1 MSKLT
6 FPLILSLL
14 AAWLVVA
21 TWWFNSR
28 YDQLDTYGNPKC
40 EIPFT
45 VTDGNFQ
52 TKSDNS
58 IIFEL
63 SNWEP
68 TIPMQALSS
77 LKSVALYLANNSEK
91 KLILTGRFGTT
102 ELNDSDFPNNGIAR
116 AEAIKKELVS
126 YGAPEKLIEVQAD
139 SVAKLT
145 LTCGKIMTAI
155 DFNFEKQNEIAQVI
169 PEEEKK
175 EIEENNSE
183 NNTPTEKVETEIKTE
198 STFQEDKTYIVFYKE
213 NTFKP
218 EVDEEMD
225 SYLKS
230 LAKYL
235 KEHPK
240 DRLLLV
246 GHTDNVGD
254 TSKHFNFGKYRAR
267 KLRDVLLEYKIEKRR
282 IKTDS
287 EGSAKPLGSNKTSEG
302 RFKNRR
308 VEISIIK
315 R

>member
-14 AAWLVVA
+14 VIWLVVA
-21 TWWFNSR
+21 TWWFNSK

-45 VTDGNFQ
+45 VSDGNFQ

-63 SNWEP
+63 SDWEP

-91 KLILTGRFGTT
+91 KLILTGSFGTN

-126 YGAPEKLIEVQAD
+126 YGAPDNLIEVQAD
-139 SVAKLT
+139 SLAKMI

-155 DFNFEKQNEIAQVI
+155 DFNFEKQNEIAQANPI
-169 PEEEKK
+169 EEK
-175 EIEENNSE
+175 ETRSDNNIS
-183 NNTPTEKVETEIKTE
+183 TDVVEPIIKTE
-198 STFQEDKTYIVFYKE
+198 GTFQEDKTYIIFYQE

-218 EVDEEMD
+218 EVNEEID

-240 DRLLLV
+240 YRLLLM

-254 TSKHFNFGKYRAR
+254 KSKHFNFGKYRAR
-267 KLRDVLLEYKIEKRR
+267 KLRDVLLDYKIEKRR

-287 EGSAKPLGSNKTSEG
+287 KGSSKPLESNSTSEG
-302 RFKNRR
+302 RNQNRR

>member
-1 MSKLT
+1 MVIW
-6 FPLILSLL
+6 LI
-14 AAWLVVA
+14 VA
-21 TWWFNSR
+21 TWWFNSK
-28 YDQLDTYGNPKC
+28 YNQLDTYGNPEC

-45 VTDGNFQ
+45 VSDGNFQ

-91 KLILTGRFGTT
+91 KLILTGRFGTN

-126 YGAPEKLIEVQAD
+126 YGAPQKLIEVRAD
-139 SVAKLT
+139 SLAEMSLI
-145 LTCGKIMTAI
+145 CGKIMTAL
-155 DFNFEKQNEIAQVI
+155 DFSFENQNEITQVN
-169 PEEEKK
+169 PAEPKEEKGTNPD
-175 EIEENNSE
+175 NNIS
-183 NNTPTEKVETEIKTE
+183 TEVVETTVKTE
-198 STFQEDKTYIVFYKE
+198 STFQEDKTYILFYKE

-218 EVDEEMD
+218 EVDEELD

-240 DRLLLV
+240 YRLLLM

-254 TSKHFNFGKYRAR
+254 KSKHFNFGKYRAR
-267 KLRDVLLEYKIEKRR
+267 KLRDVLLEYDIEKRR

-287 EGSAKPLGSNKTSEG
+287 KGSSKPLGSNSTSEG
-302 RFKNRR
+302 RIQNRR

>member
-14 AAWLVVA
+14 VIWIVVSV
-21 TWWFNSR
+21 WWFNST
-28 YDQLDTYGNPKC
+28 YEQLDTYGNSKC

-45 VTDGNFQ
+45 VSDGNFQ

-58 IIFEL
+58 IMFEL
-63 SNWEP
+63 SDWEP

-91 KLILTGRFGTT
+91 KLMLTGRFGLN

-126 YGAPEKLIEVQAD
+126 YGAPEKLIEVKAD
-139 SVAKLT
+139 SLVKML

-155 DFNFEKQNEIAQVI
+155 DFNFEKQNEIA
-169 PEEEKK
+169 PTNPAEPKEEK
-175 EIEENNSE
+175 ETNPDNNIATDEVATS
-183 NNTPTEKVETEIKTE
+183 IKTE
-198 STFQEDKTYIVFYKE
+198 STFQEDKTYIIFYKE

-218 EVDEEMD
+218 EVDEQVD

-240 DRLLLV
+240 DRLLLL
-246 GHTDNVGD
+246 GHTDNIGD
-254 TSKHFNFGKYRAR
+254 KSKHFNFGKYRAR
-267 KLRDVLLEYKIEKRR
+267 KLRDVLLDYKIEKRR

-287 EGSAKPLGSNKTSEG
+287 KGSSKPLASNSTSEG
-302 RFKNRR
+302 RTQNRR